1 MTSGQGEVS
10 VAPNMTELNMQL
22 RAINKKGNKA
32 KQEVDE
38 QFNRLLRALA
48 LIDISKDEIIG
59 SSLQLAPDYNYAS
72 KKRELVGYRAVLNIT
87 VSINKLDQLDEVMA
101 TSLAAGIDQL
111 GKVNLKVADE
121 VTYQKL
127 ARQRAID
134 QSKTIA
140 SELAQS
146 YGASLGSIITITY
159 KGSDIQY
166 PRPFNQHQ
174 RSAMMSSD
182 SDAGIYLHD
191 NIKFNDRISVIF
203 ELLVAE

>member
-1 MTSGQGEVS
+1 MGY
-10 VAPNMTELNMQL
+10 
-22 RAINKKGNKA
+22 
-32 KQEVDE
+32 
-38 QFNRLLRALA
+38 LA
-48 LIDISKDEIIG
+48 V
-59 SSLQLAPDYNYAS
+59 
-72 KKRELVGYRAVLNIT
+72 RNIT
-87 VSINKLDQLDEVMA
+87 VSINQLDQLDEVMA
-101 TSLAAGIDQL
+101 TFIAEGIDQL

-121 VTYQKL
+121 ATYQKL

-146 YGASLGSIITITY
+146 YGATLGSIITINY
-159 KGSDIQY
+159 QGSDVQY
-166 PRPFNQHQ
+166 PRPILQHQ

-191 NIKFNDRISVIF
+191 NIKFNDRVSVIF